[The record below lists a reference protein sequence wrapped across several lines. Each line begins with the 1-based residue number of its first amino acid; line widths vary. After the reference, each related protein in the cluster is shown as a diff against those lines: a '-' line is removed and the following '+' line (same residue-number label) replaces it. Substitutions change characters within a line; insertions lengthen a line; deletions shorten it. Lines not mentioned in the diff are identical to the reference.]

1 MSKFIKKASKTIG
14 QAPGS
19 IIYVGEK
26 KIEEPRISIIDYDE
40 KSFQEKEVKNVEECF
55 PFKESPTI
63 TWINIDGLHDTDIIS
78 KIGNYFGI
86 HHLILEDIANTS
98 QRPKFEESGK
108 YIFVVLNMLYF
119 DEKDNETKAEQVSF
133 VFGTNFVISFQEQ
146 EGDVFNPIR
155 GRIRDNKGRIRKSG
169 ADYLAYVLVD
179 AVVDNYFIILEKLGE
194 KIANMED
201 ELVANPSTRKL
212 QTIQDLKRDI
222 IFLRKSVWPLR
233 EIISGLQRTESD
245 LLQDSTAAYLRDL
258 YDHTIQVIDTIE
270 SLRDM
275 VSGML
280 DIYMSSISNKMNEVM
295 KVLTIIATIFIPLT
309 FIAGIYGM
317 NFNPD
322 VSFFNMPELN
332 WKFGYMF
339 AWGVM
344 FSVASAM
351 VIYFK
356 KKRWF

>member
-201 ELVANPSTRKL
+201 ELVANPSARKL

>member
-1 MSKFIKKASKTIG
+1 MSKFIKKAAKTIG

-26 KIEEPRISIIDYDE
+26 KIEKPRISIIDYDE
-40 KSFQEKEVKNVEECF
+40 KNFQEKEVKNVEECF

-119 DEKDNETKAEQVSF
+119 DEKDNETKAEQVSL

-155 GRIRDNKGRIRKSG
+155 ARIRDNKGRIRKSG
-169 ADYLAYVLVD
+169 ADYLAYALVD

-194 KIANMED
+194 QIANMED
-201 ELVANPSTRKL
+201 ELVANPSTEKL
-212 QTIQDLKRDI
+212 QTIQNLKRDI

-245 LLQDSTAAYLRDL
+245 LLQDSTTVYMRDL

-309 FIAGIYGM
+309 FVAGIYGM
-317 NFNPD
+317 NFDPS
-322 VSFFNMPELN
+322 VSKLNMPELT
-332 WKFGYMF
+332 WPFGYIF
-339 AWGVM
+339 AWVVM
-344 FSVASAM
+344 FFVTLAM

-356 KKRWF
+356 RKRWF